1 MNILQ
6 KLFSKKEQPNI
17 QDEAFKDIPE
27 RLLKILTKEVKEN
40 GGTISPGQGKYE
52 YCWYTEKGHKFIFY
66 PHTSSNGHK
75 SIRVRVGNP
84 MIVNPEKTKI
94 LKRLVNL
101 GFHCKSLPKNWE

>member
-17 QDEAFKDIPE
+17 QDETFKDIPE
-27 RLLKILTKEVKEN
+27 RLLKILTKEAKEN
-40 GGTISPGQGKYE
+40 GGSILPGQGKYE
-52 YCWYTEKGHKFIFY
+52 YCWYQEKGYRFIFY

-75 SIRVRVGNP
+75 SIRVRVSNP
-84 MIVNPEKTKI
+84 MLVTVEKTKI
-94 LKRLVNL
+94 LKRLVSL